1 MGDHRNQPLILVV
14 DDDPA
19 IHAIVGRWLDAE
31 GYRFRSFDDGESCLG
46 ALAESLPSAI
56 LLDLDLP
63 GIGGLEVLERIKRAQ
78 PHLPILILTGDEQV
92 ETVVSAMQAGAY
104 DYLVKPLQR
113 ARLAATLGNA
123 IETHGMATRI
133 TSLEREATGGD
144 YPGIVGRSTA
154 MRSLYRQL
162 DRAAPSMITVLIR
175 GESGTGKELVARALH
190 DNSSRRVG
198 PFVALNCAAVPGEL
212 LESEMFGHERGA
224 FTGAARQ
231 HRGLFEQADGGT
243 LLLDEVAELTLPL
256 QAKLLRV
263 LQERSFR
270 RVGGKATV
278 RSDFRLLA
286 ATHRDLREEVRRG
299 RFREDLYYRI
309 DVFELTVSP
318 LRERREDIPLLTEHF
333 VTEFSS
339 PDEPAPPRVTRGVL
353 DRLLAYPWP
362 GNVRELRNALQRAVL
377 LCAGG
382 VIRPDDLPPTIRG
395 EGAIGQSPEVA
406 GEEETL
412 GADAPPTLEQ
422 IERCAIEEALARH
435 DGNLSETVREL
446 GIGRTTLYRKLRKYG
461 LR

>member
-92 ETVVSAMQAGAY
+92 ETVVSAIQAGAY

-113 ARLAATLGNA
+113 ARLAATLSNA

-212 LESEMFGHERGA
+212 LESEMFGHERGV
-224 FTGAARQ
+224 FSGAARQ

-256 QAKLLRV
+256 QAQSARLAKLAMASRPH
-263 LQERSFR
+263 
-270 RVGGKATV
+270 
-278 RSDFRLLA
+278 
-286 ATHRDLREEVRRG
+286 THTPV
-299 RFREDLYYRI
+299 
-309 DVFELTVSP
+309 
-318 LRERREDIPLLTEHF
+318 
-333 VTEFSS
+333 
-339 PDEPAPPRVTRGVL
+339 
-353 DRLLAYPWP
+353 
-362 GNVRELRNALQRAVL
+362 
-377 LCAGG
+377 
-382 VIRPDDLPPTIRG
+382 
-395 EGAIGQSPEVA
+395 
-406 GEEETL
+406 
-412 GADAPPTLEQ
+412 
-422 IERCAIEEALARH
+422 
-435 DGNLSETVREL
+435 
-446 GIGRTTLYRKLRKYG
+446 
-461 LR
+461 